1 MDAQYGS
8 ARNLARLFG
17 YAAALVLGAV
27 ALAWWW
33 FLAWLIWHA
42 I

>member
-1 MDAQYGS
+1 
-8 ARNLARLFG
+8 LAPLFA
-17 YAAALVLGAV
+17 YVAVLVLGCV
-27 ALAWWW
+27 TLAWWW